1 MQFTYFYLLSQF
13 TVAYFIFLINI
24 LCLLGGNDMKNR
36 GFSLI
41 EIVVAVAIMGIL
53 SGIVGLQLRSYIAKS
68 KDTKAVATLNTLR
81 VAAQLYQLENEK
93 PLIEDSSKYEDKEEI
108 KKALEKL
115 EPYLDNNAK
124 AIIKEPEMAIGG
136 SREVKSNGDLG
147 KIKYGGKVKITFKD
161 PNGNSSDGYYMWL
174 EPEGTTGGFDIKGN
188 KWIEF

>member
-1 MQFTYFYLLSQF
+1 
-13 TVAYFIFLINI
+13 
-24 LCLLGGNDMKNR
+24 MKNR

-53 SGIVGLQLRSYIAKS
+53 SGIVGLKLRGYIANS
-68 KDTKAVATLNTLR
+68 KDTKAVATLNSFRL
-81 VAAQLYQLENEK
+81 AAQTYQIDNDK

-124 AIIKEPEMAIGG
+124 AIIKDPEIAVGG
-136 SREVKSNGDLG
+136 SKKDKDSKD
-147 KIKYGGKVKITFKD
+147 IKYGGKVKITFKD
-161 PNGNSSDGYYMWL
+161 PGANSGSDGYYMWL
-174 EPEGTTGGFDIKGN
+174 EPVSPTEAYDIKGN

>member
-1 MQFTYFYLLSQF
+1 
-13 TVAYFIFLINI
+13 
-24 LCLLGGNDMKNR
+24 MKNR

-81 VAAQLYQLENEK
+81 VAAQLYQLENES
-93 PLIEDSSKYEDKEEI
+93 PLIEDSTKYDDSAEI

-124 AIIKEPEMAIGG
+124 AIIEKPEIAIGG
-136 SREVKSNGDLG
+136 SKTEEDSKN
-147 KIKYGGKVKITFKD
+147 IKYGGKVRITFKD

-174 EPEGTTGGFDIKGN
+174 EPEETTEAYDTKGN
-188 KWIEF
+188 KWIKF

>member
-1 MQFTYFYLLSQF
+1 MQFTYFCLLSQF

-24 LCLLGGNDMKNR
+24 LRLLGGNGMKNR

-81 VAAQLYQLENEK
+81 VASQLYQLENEK
-93 PLIEDSSKYEDKEEI
+93 PLIEDTTKYDDPTEI

-124 AIIKEPEMAIGG
+124 AIIEKPEMAIGG
-136 SREVKSNGDLG
+136 SRASKTGDV
-147 KIKYGGKVKITFKD
+147 IYGGKVRITFKD

-174 EPEGTTGGFDIKGN
+174 EPISPTEACDIKGN